1 MSPLE
6 IIALFRLVDRLVTA
20 FVPVVEVVKKI
31 ELKAGKPLGDMT
43 DDELAALIETPTRS
57 ADELIG
63 DT

>member
-6 IIALFRLVDRLVTA
+6 ILALLRLVDRLVTA
-20 FVPVVEVVKKI
+20 FLPVAELVKKI
-31 ELKAGKPLGDMT
+31 ELKSGKKLGDMT
-43 DDELAALIETPTRS
+43 DDELAALVETPTKS

>member
-6 IIALFRLVDRLVTA
+6 MIAMMRLVDRLMVAFLPVQSFVTSLEA
-20 FVPVVEVVKKI
+20 
-31 ELKAGKPLGDMT
+31 KAGKKLGDMT
-43 DDELAALIETPTRS
+43 DDELAALVETPTKS